1 MGLELWSVVGDPD
14 SHGNGKFKDPGRSNA
29 VTIGGKQVIV
39 KGDHANP
46 DDAGHSDPA
55 AQGGSGTVY
64 CYGQQIH
71 RNNDTRNC
79 GAQTIVQGQSTVKS
93 G

>member
-1 MGLELWSVVGDPD
+1 MGLELWAVEGDKD
-14 SHGNGKFKDPGRSNA
+14 SHGEGSFKTPSNTT
-29 VTIGGKQVIV
+29 VKIGGKNVIV

-46 DDAGHSDPA
+46 DNAGHSDPA
-55 AQGGSGTVY
+55 AQGTSGTVL
-64 CYGQQIH
+64 CYGIKIH